1 MDTTTGRSRS
11 TADARRAT
19 VLTEALR
26 VFAKTGYHAT
36 PVSDV
41 AAAADI
47 SQGYVIR
54 LFRTKL
60 DLFVAVIETCFE
72 QIVAALDAGSQH
84 VRGGEPQQVLDA
96 MSDAYVELIADRDL
110 LMLQVHAQS
119 ASDIPEVRLAMQ
131 RGLARVTELASDRS
145 HATPEQVQRF
155 VAYGQLCHLIVTAD
169 LDHVD
174 GPWARTLT
182 HGVRHLETFEG
193 GGKP

>member
-1 MDTTTGRSRS
+1 MNATATRSRS

-19 VLTEALR
+19 VLTQALR

-60 DLFVAVIETCFE
+60 DLFVAVIDTCFE
-72 QIVAALDAGSQH
+72 QIAAALEAGSEH
-84 VRGGEPQQVLDA
+84 VRGGEPQEVLDA
-96 MSDAYVELIADRDL
+96 MSEAYVELIADRDL

-119 ASDIPEVRLAMQ
+119 ASDIPEVQHAMQ
-131 RGLARVTELASDRS
+131 RGLARVTEVASDRS
-145 HATPEQVQRF
+145 HAAPEQVQRF
-155 VAYGQLCHLIVTAD
+155 LAYGQLCHLIVTAD
-169 LDHVD
+169 LDHID
-174 GPWARTLT
+174 APWA
-182 HGVRHLETFEG
+182 
-193 GGKP
+193 